1 VSLVAEPEARI
12 YMRSQHHALNFESP
26 FAIGQPVANTC
37 PLDVTVRLAP
47 VAPVPEEPPGPAVA
61 QSNQPNVAGYT
72 VYSVAGGYVFRFHR
86 LCEFEVSADGG
97 NVLCVPGP
105 DCQEGYLQI
114 LMEGA
119 LTAFLLTLRGLAV
132 LHASALQ
139 WKNDTFLIAGRS
151 GMGKSTV
158 AALCCAAG
166 GKFISDD
173 VVALA
178 QGPNGV
184 CCLGRGH
191 KLRLRKQASEIADL
205 FPSPVPHRSLTADGR
220 LAITPERALEER
232 NLVSAVV
239 LPRPT
244 RNSDKVALEALEPMP
259 AMTHLLANARIS
271 GMVPAGMQRTLFQTV
286 SALATQAPVIEARVP
301 WGPPFSTEVAKELL
315 EQLEVAALKPRHV

>member
-1 VSLVAEPEARI
+1 
-12 YMRSQHHALNFESP
+12 MRSEHHGLNFESP
-26 FAIGQPVANTC
+26 FAIGQPTANTC

-47 VAPVPEEPPGPAVA
+47 AAPVTEEAPGPAVA
-61 QSNQPNVAGYT
+61 RSDQPNVAGYT
-72 VYSVAGGYVFRFHR
+72 VYSVAGGYVFRFHG
-86 LCEFEVSADGG
+86 LCEFEVGADGG
-97 NVLCVPGP
+97 TVRCVPGP
-105 DCQEGYLQI
+105 DCREGYLPI

-119 LTAFLLTLRGLAV
+119 LTAFLLTLRGFAV

-139 WKNDTFLIAGRS
+139 WGNDTFLIAGRS

-158 AALCCAAG
+158 AALCCAVG

-178 QGPNGV
+178 QGQDGV
-184 CCLGRGH
+184 CCVGRGN

-205 FPSPVPHRSLTADGR
+205 FPSPVPDRSLTADGR

-232 NLVSAVV
+232 HLVRAVV

-244 RNSDKVALEALEPMP
+244 RDSDKVAIEALGPLP

-271 GMVPAGMQRTLFQTV
+271 GMVPAEMQRTLFQTV
-286 SALATQAPVIEARVP
+286 SALAIQAPVIEAQVP
-301 WGPPFSTEVAKELL
+301 WGPPFSTDVAEELL
-315 EQLEVAALKPRHV
+315 EQLEIAAQKPKGRAGLRTIGL

>member
-1 VSLVAEPEARI
+1 
-12 YMRSQHHALNFESP
+12 MRSQNHGLNFESP

-37 PLDVTVRLAP
+37 PPDVTVRLAP

-72 VYSVAGGYVFRFHR
+72 VYSVAGGYVFRFHG
-86 LCEFEVSADGG
+86 LCEFELSPDGG

-114 LMEGA
+114 LMEGT

-132 LHASALQ
+132 LHASAVQ
-139 WKNDTFLIAGRS
+139 WKNQTFLIAGRS
-151 GMGKSTV
+151 GMGKSSM

-184 CCLGRGH
+184 SCLGLGY
-191 KLRLRKQASEIADL
+191 KLRLRKQSSEIADL
-205 FPSPVPHRSLTADGR
+205 LPTPGSHRSLAADGR
-220 LAITPERALEER
+220 LTITPERTLDEPH
-232 NLVSAVV
+232 LVSAVV
-239 LPRPT
+239 LPRPN
-244 RNSDKVALEALEPMP
+244 RDSDKVAIKTLEPMP
-259 AMTHLLANARIS
+259 AMTHLVANARIS
-271 GMVPAGMQRTLFQTV
+271 GMVPVGMQRTLFQTV
-286 SALATQAPVIEARVP
+286 SALNAQAPVIEAHVP
-301 WGPPFSTEVAKELL
+301 WGPPS
-315 EQLEVAALKPRHV
+315 ALRSPGSY